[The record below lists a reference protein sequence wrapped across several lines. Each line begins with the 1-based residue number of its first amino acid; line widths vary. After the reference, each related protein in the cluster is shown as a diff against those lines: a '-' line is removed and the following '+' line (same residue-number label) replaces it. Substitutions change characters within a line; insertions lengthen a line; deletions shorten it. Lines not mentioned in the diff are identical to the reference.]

1 MQYGRRVESDGV
13 DRRLV
18 VQQVA
23 ERLREAVVDAVKTA
37 TQFPGETA
45 LSRSL
50 TVSRPTLREALRI
63 LEAEGLVR
71 RDNRT
76 SAVRPD
82 AGTESMSRP
91 LRSALTVLTQIE
103 RITLAE
109 IVDLRATI
117 EGRAVERA
125 SEVATP
131 EDLERL
137 LAALEAEREAGL
149 GGGDWDQRAFEFHL
163 EMVRASHNEAF
174 LLVMLAA
181 REAAA
186 DLLERAAQ
194 SALRSGS
201 KRARSGSAKRN
212 QAVKREWVEEQYQ
225 QHLSLYEAIRDGRGS
240 EARDRLW
247 AVYGRYYEPLLETD
261 PLEARRTGLSQD
273 RDK

>member
-1 MQYGRRVESDGV
+1 MLYGRSVEFREI
-13 DRRLV
+13 DRRPV

-23 ERLREAVVDAVKTA
+23 AQLREAVVDAVKMA

-45 LSRSL
+45 LSRAL

-71 RDNRT
+71 RDSRT

-91 LRSALTVLTQIE
+91 LKSALTVLTQIE

-125 SEVATP
+125 AEVASP
-131 EDLERL
+131 EDIERL
-137 LAALEAEREAGL
+137 AAALEAEREAGL
-149 GGGDWDQRAFEFHL
+149 TGGDWDQRLFEFHL

-201 KRARSGSAKRN
+201 KRARSASAKRD
-212 QAVKREWVEEQYQ
+212 QQVKREWVEAQYKD
-225 QHLSLYEAIRDGRGS
+225 HLSLYEAIRDGRGI

-247 AVYGRYYEPLLETD
+247 AVFGRYYEPLLET
-261 PLEARRTGLSQD
+261 
-273 RDK
+273 